1 MIELRNLTKQY
12 GNKNVVNNIS
22 LHIHPGV
29 VTGFLGPNGAG
40 KTTTMRMILGLAAPT
55 AGNIL
60 IDKKA
65 YASLKN
71 PLYKIGAM
79 MDTNAIDARLT
90 AWQHLAVIAAAAGI
104 NSGRV
109 EMEVISVNMLA
120 IDVSTI
126 LLIFFTAVLI
136 GREFHNKTIQI
147 YLAATPNRTQYFAVK
162 ALFFLGVSLATGV
175 LAALIA
181 LGNGWLILEAL
192 HHQILSVPEVMQFAA
207 GCIFMPLFYALMTV
221 CAAFFSRSSAVGIT
235 IPFIIIFLP
244 AITKLFPQSVQNIFI
259 PILPASAIHSL
270 SGAAEKG
277 TLEDMGSLTALV
289 ILGIWSLLACL
300 LALWRFR
307 QKDI

>member
-109 EMEVISVNMLA
+109 EEVLLLTGLREAANKKIREFSFGMKQRLGIAAALLGNPETVMMDEPFNGLDIEGIHWLRSLLQDLA
-120 IDVSTI
+120 KQGK
-126 LLIFFTAVLI
+126 AVL
-136 GREFHNKTIQI
+136 
-147 YLAATPNRTQYFAVK
+147 
-162 ALFFLGVSLATGV
+162 VSSHLLSEVQEVADRVIV
-175 LAALIA
+175 LARGELIA
-181 LGNGWLILEAL
+181 DMNMEEMQKESFHTYVQVASSNTPMLKKVLDKRGAKTDQVESGFLYVRKMDARKIGELAFENGICIYELTNYRPSLEQL
-192 HHQILSVPEVMQFAA
+192 FSELVDGKTDYKGLELNSLKEV
-207 GCIFMPLFYALMTV
+207 
-221 CAAFFSRSSAVGIT
+221 
-235 IPFIIIFLP
+235 
-244 AITKLFPQSVQNIFI
+244 
-259 PILPASAIHSL
+259 
-270 SGAAEKG
+270 
-277 TLEDMGSLTALV
+277 
-289 ILGIWSLLACL
+289 
-300 LALWRFR
+300 
-307 QKDI
+307 

>member
-1 MIELRNLTKQY
+1 MFHTVYAEWKKIWFPKLSRAYLLFTVVFSVAMGLLFVFTTNVTQNRRLAELD
-12 GNKNVVNNIS
+12 
-22 LHIHPGV
+22 P
-29 VTGFLGPNGAG
+29 
-40 KTTTMRMILGLAAPT
+40 
-55 AGNIL
+55 
-60 IDKKA
+60 
-65 YASLKN
+65 
-71 PLYKIGAM
+71 
-79 MDTNAIDARLT
+79 
-90 AWQHLAVIAAAAGI
+90 
-104 NSGRV
+104 
-109 EMEVISVNMLA
+109 MEVISVNMLA